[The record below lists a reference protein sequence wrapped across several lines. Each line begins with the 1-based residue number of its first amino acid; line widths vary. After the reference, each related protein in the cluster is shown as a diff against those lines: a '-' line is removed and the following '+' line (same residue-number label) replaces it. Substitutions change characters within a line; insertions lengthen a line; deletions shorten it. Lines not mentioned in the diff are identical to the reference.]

1 MKTYYAIT
9 STSGKSCDIV
19 AITDN
24 KERAENIKKLYNNIC
39 TSVYHIEE
47 FYEGGETDE
56 MFFFVCAFQNGRI
69 YAHPQAF
76 CLSEKWI
83 DKIDECC
90 DDDAVEYTTDVFAR
104 DKEHAIQKAKDLWEK
119 YKSNK
124 EATDGNL

>member
-9 STSGKSCDIV
+9 STSGKSCNIV

-24 KERAENIKKLYNNIC
+24 KERAENIKKLYDNAC
-39 TSVYHIEE
+39 TGVYHIEE
-47 FYEGGETDE
+47 FYEGGEIDE
-56 MFFFVCAFQNGRI
+56 MLFLVCAFLDGHI

-83 DKIDECC
+83 DKINESHDN
-90 DDDAVEYTTDVFAR
+90 AVKYTTDVFAR

>member
-9 STSGKSCDIV
+9 STSGKSCNIV

-24 KERAENIKKLYNNIC
+24 KERAENIKKLYDNAC
-39 TSVYHIEE
+39 TGVYHIEE
-47 FYEGGETDE
+47 FYEGGEIDE
-56 MFFFVCAFQNGRI
+56 MLFLVCAFLDGHI

-76 CLSEKWI
+76 CLSKKWI
-83 DKIDECC
+83 DKINESHDN
-90 DDDAVEYTTDVFAR
+90 AVEYTTDVFAR

-124 EATDGNL
+124 EATDGNS

>member
-1 MKTYYAIT
+1 MKTYYAII
-9 STSGKSCDIV
+9 SKSGKSRDIT

-24 KERAENIKKLYNNIC
+24 KKRAENIKNLYNNA
-39 TSVYHIEE
+39 TNSVHYIEE
-47 FYEGGETDE
+47 VYEGGEIDE
-56 MFFFVCAFQNGRI
+56 MFFFVCAFLDGQI
-69 YAHPQAF
+69 HVIPQAF

-83 DKIDECC
+83 DKIHES
-90 DDDAVEYTTDVFAR
+90 DDDAIKYSIDVFAR

>member
-1 MKTYYAIT
+1 MKTYYAII
-9 STSGKSCDIV
+9 SKSGKSRDIT

-24 KERAENIKKLYNNIC
+24 KKRAENIKKLYNNA
-39 TSVYHIEE
+39 TNSVHYVEE
-47 FYEGGETDE
+47 VYEGGEIDE
-56 MFFFVCAFQNGRI
+56 MFFFVCVFLDGQI
-69 YAHPQAF
+69 HVIPQAF

-83 DKIDECC
+83 DKINESHDN
-90 DDDAVEYTTDVFAR
+90 AVKYTTDVFAR